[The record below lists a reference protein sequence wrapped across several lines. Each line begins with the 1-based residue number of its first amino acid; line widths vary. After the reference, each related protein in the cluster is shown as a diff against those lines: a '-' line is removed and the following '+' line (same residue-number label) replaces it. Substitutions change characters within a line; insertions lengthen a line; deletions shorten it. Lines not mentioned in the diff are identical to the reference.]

1 MSVKKNSQ
9 NTINYINMLM
19 ANINVL
25 TDGIYESLMD
35 EDPKSL
41 NSNIKELIIILRDT
55 QKLTE
60 DEFWW
65 KN

>member
-1 MSVKKNSQ
+1 
-9 NTINYINMLM
+9 M

-35 EDPKSL
+35 EDSKSL
-41 NSNIKELIIILRDT
+41 NSNIKELIMILRDT

-60 DEFWW
+60 DEF
-65 KN
+65 

>member
-60 DEFWW
+60 DEF
-65 KN
+65 

>member
-41 NSNIKELIIILRDT
+41 NSNIKELMIILRDT

-60 DEFWW
+60 DEF
-65 KN
+65 

>member
-1 MSVKKNSQ
+1 MPVKKNSQ

-25 TDGIYESLMD
+25 TDDIYESLMD
-35 EDPKSL
+35 EDSKSL
-41 NSNIKELIIILRDT
+41 NSNIKELIMILRDT

-60 DEFWW
+60 DEF
-65 KN
+65 

>member
-1 MSVKKNSQ
+1 MPVKKNSQ

-19 ANINVL
+19 SNINVL

-35 EDPKSL
+35 EDSKSL
-41 NSNIKELIIILRDT
+41 NSNIKELIMILRDT

-60 DEFWW
+60 DEF
-65 KN
+65 

>member
-1 MSVKKNSQ
+1 MPVKKNSQ

-19 ANINVL
+19 SNINVL

-35 EDPKSL
+35 EDSKSL
-41 NSNIKELIIILRDT
+41 TSNIKELVIILRDT

-60 DEFWW
+60 DEF
-65 KN
+65 

>member
-25 TDGIYESLMD
+25 TDDIYESLMD
-35 EDPKSL
+35 EDSKSL
-41 NSNIKELIIILRDT
+41 NSNIKELIMILRDT

-60 DEFWW
+60 DEF
-65 KN
+65 

>member
-35 EDPKSL
+35 EDSKSL
-41 NSNIKELIIILRDT
+41 NANIKELMIILRDT

-60 DEFWW
+60 DEF
-65 KN
+65 

>member
-41 NSNIKELIIILRDT
+41 NSNIKELMIILRET

-60 DEFWW
+60 DEF
-65 KN
+65 

>member
-35 EDPKSL
+35 EDSKSL
-41 NSNIKELIIILRDT
+41 NSNIKELMIILKDT

-60 DEFWW
+60 DEF
-65 KN
+65 

>member
-19 ANINVL
+19 DSINTL
-25 TDGIYESLMD
+25 TDDIYESLMD
-35 EDPKSL
+35 EDKQAL
-41 NSNIKELIIILRDT
+41 NINIRDLIAILKDT

-60 DEFWW
+60 DEF
-65 KN
+65 

>member
-1 MSVKKNSQ
+1 MPVKKNSQ

-19 ANINVL
+19 SNINIL

-35 EDPKSL
+35 EDSKSL
-41 NSNIKELIIILRDT
+41 NSNIKELMIILRDT

-60 DEFWW
+60 DEF
-65 KN
+65 